1 MANEYLRRTTT
12 STGNKK
18 VFTYSFWMK
27 GTDITKSDQSK
38 PFYNYDGGSGLFQ
51 LFVERSSNTNPGY
64 WVLYGGSVDIRWIG
78 KRDDPSSWYHIVLSV
93 DTTKTQSV
101 DRAILHI
108 NGVRMDVVGS
118 QLGSPGTPG
127 YPTLNSD
134 QYHGFNYINGI
145 ASNSRYQLTD
155 YYFVDG
161 QALTPDVFGFYKQGK
176 GYISA
181 GSTQSTDFRSG
192 QWVPKTPR
200 VIKTEINRRG
210 GFGVNGFY
218 LPMNDSKNFGADFHG
233 EPNSII
239 TLNEKL
245 PQPRVGVASTAAVGL
260 GFTDVLRADPYAANL
275 VLAVPGVIGGQGSGY
290 GDYSANIKGSGSNKT
305 VTANGNA
312 GVALTASYYGSALSF
327 DGSGDYLSIP
337 DSSDFTLGSENFTIE
352 CWFNPNAYGSFPS
365 IVHQYGSGT
374 NRSFFFSLNGS
385 SSPLLKFYLYYNSAS
400 SVTEVTGVSVPLNQW
415 THVVAER
422 QNNILSLYQNGVVT
436 GIATNITYTVTDSS
450 ELITIGDVTG
460 GNYPLNGYIQDLRVY
475 KGVAKYKG
483 GFDVP
488 RPYTPVGIA
497 TWRQVP
503 DTTANNFAT
512 LNKLFNSASGNV
524 VLADGNLTYTG
535 SQTPSYGLSQSTIG
549 VSTSKWYWEFRIGST
564 VPNLGIGVM
573 RPGISTSSAVT
584 NPENSFITGVD
595 GGIAFYHGIANRVY
609 YWTGSAQTFVSY
621 TLPACTTG
629 DIVSIALDLTGGNN
643 SKIYFAK
650 NGTWGE
656 SGDPATG
663 TNPVGLALS
672 GTYAPAVSIGAA
684 GASTGYFNFGQNP
697 TFSGNTTAGT
707 FTDSNGKGL
716 FKYQPPSD
724 FLSLCEDNLPTP
736 TISDPGKY
744 FKTVLYTG
752 TNSSRDV
759 VGVGFTPDLV
769 WIKRRNAA
777 NSHGLYD
784 SVRGAGYELQSAS
797 TSAEKIPT
805 TPDGFLSFN
814 MDGFSLGPNNN
825 EGNADINFVSGGQY
839 VAWCW
844 RAGAGTTS
852 TNTNGSITSVV
863 SVNQDA
869 GFSIVSWTGNGSS
882 TATVGHGLG
891 KTPAFLISK
900 ARSGTNEW
908 WVVHKSGNGNLQLNA
923 TLALITSG
931 GTNGAMG
938 FPSTLTNN
946 TFTFTAGSSSVNNVN
961 ASGTTY
967 VTYCWAEIEGFSKA
981 FSYTGNGSADGPFV
995 FLNLKPAF
1003 VIIKR
1008 TDISGENWLMYD
1020 ASRNSVNEVNLKLA
1034 ANSSIIENDATIGTS
1049 SQNTLDFLSNGF
1061 KLRTTNTGTNASG
1074 GTYIGMAFAESP
1086 FVYSNSK

>member
-1 MANEYLRRTTT
+1 MANEYLRRTPT
-12 STGNKK
+12 STGNQR
-18 VFTYSFWMK
+18 VFTISVWIKRGASGTYGIFGAGDGASGANSDHLWLNGDALSFSAQD
-27 GTDITKSDQSK
+27 GTNFMTSTPLLRDV
-38 PFYNYDGGSGLFQ
+38 GSWSHYHYIHKTDDAVAADRGQF
-51 LFVERSSNTNPGY
+51 FV
-64 WVLYGGSVDIRWIG
+64 
-78 KRDDPSSWYHIVLSV
+78 
-93 DTTKTQSV
+93 
-101 DRAILHI
+101 
-108 NGVRMDVVGS
+108 NGVRLRDAS
-118 QLGSPGTPG
+118 ST
-127 YPTLNSD
+127 TFS
-134 QYHGFNYINGI
+134 INQVISWMNKAGAGHAI
-145 ASNSRYQLTD
+145 GARNRSTFQSFMNGEMCD
-155 YYFVDG
+155 MFFVDG

-181 GSTQSTDFRSG
+181 GSTQATDFRPG

-218 LPMNDSKNFGADFHG
+218 LPMNDSSNFGADFHTT
-233 EPNSII
+233 PNSII
-239 TLNEKL
+239 TLKGEDL
-245 PQPRVGVASTAAVGL
+245 PQPRNGAPTT
-260 GFTDVLRADPYAANL
+260 TDAYVSQLREDPYKDNL
-275 VLAVPGVIGGQGSGY
+275 VLALPFVSGGLNSGF
-290 GDYSANIKGSGSNKT
+290 GDYAPSIKGSGTQKT
-305 VTANGNA
+305 FTTNGN
-312 GVALTASYYGSALSF
+312 VAVANTSGYYGSGAYF
-327 DGSGDYLSIP
+327 DGNGDYLRTSTNI
-337 DSSDFTLGSENFTIE
+337 SDFQFGTGDFTIE
-352 CWFNPNAYGSFPS
+352 TWLWKPTNGVNNYDGIITLGTSGNSTDGWFLEASSTRGYVFHCNTTQLIAVNTSPNTSQWNHLAVCRKGNTTSMYLNGAAIGINTNAYTVPS
-365 IVHQYGSGT
+365 TATTLDIGAYAVGT
-374 NRSFFFSLNGS
+374 
-385 SSPLLKFYLYYNSAS
+385 
-400 SVTEVTGVSVPLNQW
+400 
-415 THVVAER
+415 
-422 QNNILSLYQNGVVT
+422 
-436 GIATNITYTVTDSS
+436 
-450 ELITIGDVTG
+450 
-460 GNYPLNGYIQDLRVY
+460 GNYWFNGYIQDLRVY

-497 TWRQVP
+497 TWRAVP

-512 LNKLFNSASGNV
+512 MNKLYNSSSGNV

-535 SQTPSYGLSQSTIG
+535 SQFPSYGLSQSTIG

-707 FTDSNGKGL
+707 FTDTNGKGL
-716 FKYQPPSD
+716 FKYQPPSG
-724 FLSLCEDNLPTP
+724 FLALCEDNLPTP
-736 TISDPGKY
+736 AISDPGKH

-752 TNSSRDV
+752 TGASRGV

-769 WIKRRNAA
+769 WVKSRTDTNG
-777 NSHGLYD
+777 HGIYD
-784 SVRGAGYELQSAS
+784 SVRGAQRTLSSNS
-797 TSAEKIPT
+797 TAAESINPAVN
-805 TPDGFLSFN
+805 SFDV
-814 MDGFSLGPNNN
+814 DGFSLGNSSDVN
-825 EGNADINFVSGGQY
+825 GGANY
-839 VAWCW
+839 TAWCW

-863 SVNQDA
+863 SANQDA

-900 ARSGTNEW
+900 ARSGTNDW
-908 WVVHKSGNGNLQLNA
+908 WVVHKSGNGNLQLN
-923 TLALITSG
+923 TTSALITSG
-931 GTNGAMG
+931 GSGGSMG
-938 FPSTLTNN
+938 FPSTLTNT
-946 TFTFTAGSSSVNNVN
+946 TFTFTAGSSNVNNVN

-967 VTYCWAEIEGFSKA
+967 VTYCWAEIEGFSK
-981 FSYTGNGSADGPFV
+981 FGSYIGNNSTDGPFV
-995 FLNLKPAF
+995 YCGFKPA
-1003 VIIKR
+1003 
-1008 TDISGENWLMYD
+1008 WLMIKNTSAASQWRILD
-1020 ASRNSVNEVNLKLA
+1020 SSRDSVNPASRTLRGNDVN
-1034 ANSSIIENDATIGTS
+1034 IEDSGIYNI
-1049 SQNTLDFLSNGF
+1049 DFLSNGF
-1061 KLRTTNTGTNASG
+1061 KLRATGTDITDSG
-1074 GTYIGMAFAESP
+1074 NVYIFAAWAESP
-1086 FVYSNSK
+1086 FSYSNSK